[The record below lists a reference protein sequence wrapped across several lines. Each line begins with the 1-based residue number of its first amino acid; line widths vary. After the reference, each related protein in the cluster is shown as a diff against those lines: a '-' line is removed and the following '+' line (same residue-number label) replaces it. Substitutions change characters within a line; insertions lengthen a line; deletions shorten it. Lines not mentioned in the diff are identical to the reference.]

1 MTGKWKV
8 TLADGSVI
16 DNLTL
21 NGNNFVS
28 ETELTAADFD
38 GKLAHVTIAAPEG
51 EDAFGL
57 AGEHGPMMLAEDR
70 VQVWPDGYYFVLLDI
85 PTSKLREIKVDSRLD
100 YIEMM
105 EDL

>member
-1 MTGKWKV
+1 MSWKI
-8 TLADGSVI
+8 TLSDGTII
-16 DNLTL
+16 DNLGL

-28 ETELTAADFD
+28 KTEITTEAFKDKLTR
-38 GKLAHVTIAAPEG
+38 VTIDGPED
-51 EDAFGL
+51 EYGL
-57 AGEHGPMMLAEDR
+57 VGEHGPMMLAEDR

-85 PTSKLREIKVDSRLD
+85 PKSTLRDIEVNARLD

>member
-1 MTGKWKV
+1 MSYKI
-8 TLADGSVI
+8 TLSDGTEI
-16 DNLTL
+16 KNLEL

-28 ETELTAADFD
+28 KAPLITADFD
-38 GKLAHVTIAAPEG
+38 GKLTHVIIDGPEDG
-51 EDAFGL
+51 DVL
-57 AGEHGPMMLAEDR
+57 VGEHGPMMLAEDR

-85 PTSKLREIKVDSRLD
+85 PASKLKEIEIDSRLD